1 MRTEAVPS
9 SQIEGTQSSLTD
21 LLLHEHAA
29 TPGVPFDDVNEVSS
43 YVAAMNRGIEL
54 LAQLPLSSRVLKDVH
69 AVLLASGRGAA
80 RAPGE
85 FRRVQNWIG
94 GKSPVDAVFVPPPP
108 QQVPDAMSDLEKFL
122 HDGEVPV
129 LVRAGVAHAQ
139 FETIHPFLDGN
150 GRIGRMLIVLMFL
163 AEGVLAQPLLYLS
176 LHFKRYR
183 KVYYEL
189 LQAIR
194 TKGAWEPW
202 LEFFAA
208 GVAAVSD
215 DAVRKMQELLS
226 LFARDRS
233 RVSGAR
239 SGGSTFQQAALKWN
253 LDVFD
258 HLRMKVAVSISDT
271 AAACGSTKPTIARA
285 LDELVRIGIA
295 REATGKQR
303 NRVFVY
309 DEYLKILDR
318 ES

>member
-1 MRTEAVPS
+1 
-9 SQIEGTQSSLTD
+9 
-21 LLLHEHAA
+21 
-29 TPGVPFDDVNEVSS
+29 
-43 YVAAMNRGIEL
+43 
-54 LAQLPLSSRVLKDVH
+54 
-69 AVLLASGRGAA
+69 
-80 RAPGE
+80 
-85 FRRVQNWIG
+85 
-94 GKSPVDAVFVPPPP
+94 
-108 QQVPDAMSDLEKFL
+108 MSDLEKFL
-122 HDGEVPV
+122 HADELPV
-129 LVRAGVAHAQ
+129 LIRAGLAHAQ

-163 AEGVLAQPLLYLS
+163 AEGLLAQPLLYLS
-176 LHFKRYR
+176 LHFKRHR
-183 KVYYEL
+183 EVYYEL

-194 TKGAWEPW
+194 TKGAWEDW
-202 LEFFAA
+202 LEFFVG
-208 GVAAVSD
+208 GVTAVAD

-258 HLRMKVAVSISDT
+258 HLRLKVAVTIADT
-271 AAACGSTKPTIARA
+271 TAACGSTKPTVARA
-285 LDELVRIGIA
+285 LDELVRLGIA

-318 ES
+318 GS